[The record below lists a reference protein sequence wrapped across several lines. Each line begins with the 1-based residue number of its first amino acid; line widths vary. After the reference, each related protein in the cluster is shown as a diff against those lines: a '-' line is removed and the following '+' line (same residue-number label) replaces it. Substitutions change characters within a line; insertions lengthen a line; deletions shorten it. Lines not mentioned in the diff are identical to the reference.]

1 MMDLSS
7 LHSLVVSNISIHD
20 KFSFDEEQYHHPDI
34 LKLSEVLVDGDIVL
48 KDFKDAFV
56 GVIKGSMVLADSI
69 SLEEVSYPFEID
81 FDDYLPENYIK
92 NENTL
97 DIFGFLWE
105 NIVLEVPL
113 RFTKVQD
120 LSKYHGDGWRII
132 REDERRN
139 ENNPFLK
146 LLNDFEEE

>member
-7 LHSLVVSNISIHD
+7 LHSMVVSNISIHD
-20 KFSFDEEQYHHPDI
+20 KFSFDEELYHHPDI
-34 LKLSEVLVDGDIVL
+34 LKLSEVLVDGDIVI

>member
-1 MMDLSS
+1 MIDLSN
-7 LHSLVVSNISIHD
+7 LHSFLVPNISIHE
-20 KFSFDEEQYHHPDI
+20 KFSFDEELYHHPEI
-34 LKLSEVLVDGDIVL
+34 LKLSEIFVDGDIVVR
-48 KDFKDAFV
+48 DGQDAFV
-56 GVIKGSMVLADSI
+56 GLIKGSMVLADSI

-120 LSKYHGDGWRII
+120 LSKYHGDGWRMI
-132 REDERRN
+132 REDERKN
-139 ENNPFLK
+139 ESNPFLK

>member
-1 MMDLSS
+1 MMDLSN
-7 LHSLVVSNISIHD
+7 LHSFLVPSIAIHE
-20 KFSFDEEQYHHPDI
+20 KFSLDKSAYHHPEIIELSDI
-34 LKLSEVLVDGDIVL
+34 LIDGDIITR
-48 KDFKDAFV
+48 DGRDAFI
-56 GVIKGSMVLADSI
+56 GTIKGSMILLDSI
-69 SLEEVSYPFEID
+69 SLEEVSYPFEVD
-81 FDDYLPENYIK
+81 FDDYLPENYIN

-120 LSKYHGDGWRII
+120 LSKYHGDGWRMI
-132 REDERRN
+132 REEERRN
-139 ENNPFLK
+139 ENNPFLE

>member
-1 MMDLSS
+1 MIDLSS
-7 LHSLVVSNISIHD
+7 LHSFIVPEILIHD
-20 KFSFDEEQYHHPDI
+20 SYTFDSNVFSHPDI
-34 LKLSEVLVDGDIVL
+34 ISIGNVFVDGKVIIRDE
-48 KDFKDAFV
+48 KDTFV
-56 GVIKGSMVLADSI
+56 GIIEGEMILADSI
-69 SLEEVSYPFEID
+69 SLEEVSYPFKIE

-120 LSKYHGDGWRII
+120 LSKYHGDGWKII
-132 REDERRN
+132 REEDRKN

>member
-7 LHSLVVSNISIHD
+7 LHSMVVPSIPIHD
-20 KFSFDEEQYHHPDI
+20 KFSFDEELYHHPDI
-34 LKLSEVLVDGDIVL
+34 LKLSEVLVDGDIVV

-132 REDERRN
+132 REDERKN

>member
-7 LHSLVVSNISIHD
+7 LHSMVVPNISIHD
-20 KFSFDEEQYHHPDI
+20 KFSFDEELYHHPDI
-34 LKLSEVLVDGDIVL
+34 LKLSEVLVDGDIVV

-146 LLNDFEEE
+146 LLNDYEEE

>member
-7 LHSLVVSNISIHD
+7 LHSMVVPNISIHE
-20 KFSFDEEQYHHPDI
+20 KFVFDEELYHHPDI

>member
-7 LHSLVVSNISIHD
+7 LHSMVVSNISIHD

-120 LSKYHGDGWRII
+120 LSKFHGDGWRII
-132 REDERRN
+132 REDERKN

>member
-7 LHSLVVSNISIHD
+7 LHSMVVSNISIHD

-120 LSKYHGDGWRII
+120 LSKFHGDGWRVI
-132 REDERRN
+132 REEDREN
-139 ENNPFLK
+139 INNPFRD
-146 LLNDFEEE
+146 LLEDYKKE